1 MKLKIG
7 ARSSP
12 LSRAQADEILLEMRP
27 FAPDL
32 SFEMVWT
39 LTAGDKDK
47 TTSLRSLGK
56 SDFFTREL
64 DEMLLQGKIEAA
76 IHSAKDLPEP
86 LPPGLQI
93 AALTRGVDPR
103 DALVLRAGESLESLL
118 NGAVIATSSER
129 REEAVSA
136 LRQGLR
142 FSDLRGTIAERLAK
156 LEKGEADG
164 VVVAEAALI
173 RLKLTHLN
181 RVYLPGPTVSLQGK
195 LAIVIRSG
203 DARLAEL
210 FRPIDDPLSRT

>member
-1 MKLKIG
+1 MKLKVG

-12 LSRAQADEILLEMRP
+12 LSRAQAEEILLEMRP
-27 FAPDL
+27 FSPEL
-32 SFEMVWT
+32 SFEMVWI

-47 TTSLRSLGK
+47 KTSLRSLGK

-64 DEMLLQGKIEAA
+64 DEMLLEGKIDAA

-86 LPPGLQI
+86 LPPGLEI
-93 AALTRGVDPR
+93 AALTRGVDSR
-103 DALVLRAGESLESLL
+103 DALVLRSGESLMSLPD
-118 NGAVIATSSER
+118 GAVIATSSER

-156 LEKGEADG
+156 LETGEADG
-164 VVVAEAALI
+164 VVAAEAALI

-195 LAIVIRSG
+195 LAILIRSG
-203 DARLAEL
+203 DARLKEL